1 MKNFK
6 DILVALGNI
15 KWAHVLI
22 LFVIV
27 LILLF
32 GAGGLSYIYATK
44 GANDAMRAQLAIQEQ
59 IHDYEMNMRLQNSGA
74 LNSMVV
80 QLMYETNA
88 DRVLLAEFHN
98 GSSNVTGI
106 PFLKWS
112 VTFESFTDEMG
123 FGVAHDY
130 QQQQITLYPFIT
142 HIGENYLYRGYVETD
157 LKSIDRSYA
166 YRLLSHG
173 IEYIIVSQ
181 IVNEKGSKCGLL
193 ILEYTDASVIDE
205 FSVKQKLHKA
215 SQECAALLTLSKHSC
230 GNAIGIFNNFLTEF
244 ESVVYT

>member
-1 MKNFK
+1 MKTIK
-6 DILVALGNI
+6 DTIDVSGTTITKIGNMTW
-15 KWAHVLI
+15 KQVLTF
-22 LFVIV
+22 FVVSLIV
-27 LILLF
+27 IASIAI
-32 GAGGLSYIYATK
+32 GSSYIFANRAAT
-44 GANDAMRAQLAIQEQ
+44 DAVELQLELQQ
-59 IHDYEMNMRLQNSGA
+59 RIHDYEMNMRLQNSGA

-173 IEYIIVSQ
+173 IQYVIVSQ
-181 IVNEKGSKCGLL
+181 IINEKGSKCGLL
-193 ILEYTDASVIDE
+193 ILEYTDASKIDE
-205 FSVKQKLHKA
+205 YVVKQKIHKA

-230 GNAIGIFNNFLTEF
+230 AEAFGL
-244 ESVVYT
+244 

>member
-1 MKNFK
+1 MKNIK
-6 DILVALGNI
+6 DTIEVSGSAIAKIGSMTVKQVLTFLAVIL
-15 KWAHVLI
+15 
-22 LFVIV
+22 IV
-27 LILLF
+27 L
-32 GAGGLSYIYATK
+32 GAAGTISYFI
-44 GANDAMRAQLAIQEQ
+44 ANSAAKDAVQVQLEWQQ
-59 IHDYEMNMRLQNSGA
+59 KIHDYEMDMRLKNSAA
-74 LNSMVV
+74 LNNLVI
-80 QLMYETNA
+80 QLMYETKA
-88 DRVLLAEFHN
+88 DRVLLAEYHN

-112 VTFESFTDEMG
+112 VTFESFTDEVG
-123 FGVAHDY
+123 FGVANDY

-157 LKSIDRSYA
+157 LKPIDRSYA

-181 IVNEKGSKCGLL
+181 IVNDKGSKCGML

-205 FSVKQKLHKA
+205 FVVKQKLHKA

-230 GNAIGIFNNFLTEF
+230 GKEMGFDFI
-244 ESVVYT
+244 

>member
-1 MKNFK
+1 MKTIK
-6 DILVALGNI
+6 DTIDVSGTAITKIGNMTW
-15 KWAHVLI
+15 KQVFTFFVVTLI
-22 LFVIV
+22 VIAS
-27 LILLF
+27 IAI
-32 GAGGLSYIYATK
+32 GSSYIFANRAAT
-44 GANDAMRAQLAIQEQ
+44 DAIELQLEIQQ
-59 IHDYEMNMRLQNSGA
+59 KIHDYEMNMRLKNSGA

-112 VTFESFTDEMG
+112 VTFESFTDKMG

-142 HIGENYLYRGYVETD
+142 HIGENYLYRGYVDTD

-173 IEYIIVSQ
+173 IQYVIVSQ
-181 IVNEKGSKCGLL
+181 IINEKGSKCGLL

-205 FSVKQKLHKA
+205 YVVKQKIHKA

-230 GNAIGIFNNFLTEF
+230 AEALGL
-244 ESVVYT
+244 